1 VATGHPL
8 LLLLLLLLLLACQE
22 VRSFTCPTFFYFHV
36 GNAFESEDGSSL
48 HVDLAAYDDPQILK
62 DLMLQPLLQP
72 ARDAD
77 GALQQQMSRSW
88 YKRLSIPLQGQAGG
102 RLQVG

>member
-1 VATGHPL
+1 
-8 LLLLLLLLLLACQE
+8 

-48 HVDLAAYDDPQILK
+48 HVDVAAYDDPQILK

-72 ARDAD
+72 ARGAD
-77 GALQQQMSRSW
+77 GVLQQQVSRSW
-88 YKRLSIPLQGQAGG
+88 YKRLTIPLQGQAGG
-102 RLQVG
+102 RLQVR